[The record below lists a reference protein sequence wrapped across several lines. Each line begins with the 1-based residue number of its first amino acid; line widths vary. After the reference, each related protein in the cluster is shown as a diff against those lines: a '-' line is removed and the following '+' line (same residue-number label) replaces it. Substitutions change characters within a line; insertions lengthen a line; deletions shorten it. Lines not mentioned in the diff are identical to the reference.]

1 MLTDNNPKLPVR
13 DKDVTREFYINKL
26 GFKEFD
32 PKENYE
38 QVYIRTDN
46 IDSFYQS
53 ILYHKTT
60 IQPKGDWKPNLGDKR
75 NFLCSTQI
83 IIYCHLN
90 RAFRIKIQLKPYNNN
105 AVVIT

>member
-38 QVYIRTDN
+38 QVYI
-46 IDSFYQS
+46 
-53 ILYHKTT
+53 
-60 IQPKGDWKPNLGDKR
+60 
-75 NFLCSTQI
+75 
-83 IIYCHLN
+83 
-90 RAFRIKIQLKPYNNN
+90 
-105 AVVIT
+105 